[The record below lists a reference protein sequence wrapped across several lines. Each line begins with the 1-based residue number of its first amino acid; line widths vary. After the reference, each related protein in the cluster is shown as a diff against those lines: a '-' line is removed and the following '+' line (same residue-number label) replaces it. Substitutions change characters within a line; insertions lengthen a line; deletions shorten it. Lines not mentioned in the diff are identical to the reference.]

1 MPDSSPP
8 DDPFAPR
15 DATVLRPRPGAGRR
29 GSDFPGTARPTSP
42 PPRAPE
48 FSSPSATAG
57 RAGVGLEEFV
67 GSSTNPLLA
76 AAAPLLALAARLGS
90 TLQPANVGTLR
101 EQAVQEL
108 RAFDTRLHEAGT
120 SREDALVARYALCTF
135 VDSTVAN
142 TPWGA
147 QGDWASQSLLVLFH
161 KEVSGG
167 EKFFE
172 IIERLRRDPARYI
185 NLIELL
191 WACLTLGYEGKYR
204 HDPNGSLRLGELRHD
219 LYALIVA
226 QRQIRDTALSP
237 HWQGVTDRRNPLLRY
252 VPWWSIAAAAL
263 AVVTIAWLMLHIR
276 LTDEAK
282 PIKVALETKPVP
294 VDYQSANTG
303 PNRLKSLLA
312 PEEVAG
318 TLKVEQSGDN
328 TVITLLTPNL
338 FSSGS
343 IVVNPAVTPTLH
355 AVAAALNEV
364 PGRVLIVGHTD
375 DQPIHSIRFADNDE
389 LSKARALAVANKL
402 KPDLNEFGRVQWQG
416 AGSSQPRYQP
426 PDTPGNRARN
436 RRVEIIHSA
445 AGDAQ

>member
-1 MPDSSPP
+1 M
-8 DDPFAPR
+8 
-15 DATVLRPRPGAGRR
+15 T
-29 GSDFPGTARPTSP
+29 
-42 PPRAPE
+42 
-48 FSSPSATAG
+48 G
-57 RAGVGLEEFV
+57 RAGAGLEEFI

-101 EQAVQEL
+101 EQAVQEV
-108 RAFDTRLHEAGT
+108 RAFDNRLQEAGI

-135 VDSTVAN
+135 IDSTVAN
-142 TPWGA
+142 TPWGT
-147 QGDWASQSLLVLFH
+147 QGDWSSQSLLVLFH
-161 KEVSGG
+161 REVSGG

-191 WACLTLGYEGKYR
+191 WTCLTLGYEGKYR
-204 HDPNGSLRLGELRHD
+204 HDPNGSMRLAELRHE
-219 LYALIVA
+219 LYRLIVA

-263 AVVTIAWLMLHIR
+263 AIVTIGWLMLHIR

-282 PIKVALETKPVP
+282 PVKVALESKPVP
-294 VDYQSANTG
+294 VDYQAASTG

-312 PEEVAG
+312 PEEAAG
-318 TLKVEQSGDN
+318 TLKVEESGDN

-338 FSSGS
+338 FGSGS
-343 IVVNPAVTPTLH
+343 TTVNPAVTPTLQ
-355 AVAAALNEV
+355 AVAAALNQV
-364 PGRVLIVGHTD
+364 PGRILIVGHTD

-389 LSKARALAVANKL
+389 LSKARALAVADKL
-402 KPDLNEFGRVQWQG
+402 KPDIREFGRVQWQG
-416 AGSSQPRYQP
+416 AGSSQPRYLP
-426 PDTPGNRARN
+426 ADTAANRARN

-445 AGDAQ
+445 AGAAQ